1 MQKGAKPTTKN
12 NSGGSMDR
20 ISLHFNAD
28 QSVATVALN
37 RPDKHNG
44 VDWPMLK
51 DMRTVQ
57 KHLLKHP
64 TLRAVVLKGEG
75 PSFCAGLD
83 VKSVMS
89 NPKTAV
95 VMYANLWL
103 PMRNIFQSWSVGW
116 RELGVPVVAQIHG
129 NCFGAGLQLALGAD
143 IRVCTPDSKLSILE
157 AKWGLVP
164 DMGGGAL
171 LRELLP
177 LDVAKELTMTGRVLD
192 GPQAQAQGLV
202 THVSEDPA
210 AKVQALL
217 DEILT
222 RSPDSVAASKFML
235 QRIWGI
241 DEGEHLTQERR
252 WQRRVLGFKNQRI
265 SVVRNSKP
273 GEKMPAFAKRQIR

>member
-1 MQKGAKPTTKN
+1 
-12 NSGGSMDR
+12 MDR
-20 ISLHFNAD
+20 ILINFNAERT
-28 QSVATVALN
+28 VATVLLN
-37 RPDKHNG
+37 RPEKHNG

-51 DMRTVQ
+51 AMRKAQ
-57 KHLLKHP
+57 KDLTAVK

-83 VKSVMS
+83 VKSVIS
-89 NPKTAV
+89 DPKTAA

-103 PMRNIFQSWSVGW
+103 PMRNIFQSWSTGW
-116 RELGVPVVAQIHG
+116 RDLGVPVIAVIHG

-143 IRVCTPDSKLSILE
+143 IRVCQPDAVLSILE

-177 LDVAKELTMTGRVLD
+177 LDVAKELTMTGRMLNGD
-192 GPQAQAQGLV
+192 DAKTLGLV
-202 THVSEDPA
+202 THVEADPQTRA
-210 AKVQALL
+210 DALIA
-217 DEILT
+217 EILS

-241 DEGEHLTQERR
+241 DQAANLTQERR
-252 WQRRVLGFKNQRI
+252 WQRRLLGFKNQRI
-265 SVVRNSKP
+265 SVAKHSKR
-273 GEKMPAFAKRQIR
+273 EAAAMPFAQRQIR